1 MAKHE
6 YQLLY
11 NFGKLVTCFIVYHS
25 VPATI
30 YGPPNDMIK
39 WRTERYIRTGKVD
52 ILPCSLPIR
61 IYIYIYIWHER
72 ETIHYKP
79 ILGKQDSTRNISS
92 G

>member
-61 IYIYIYIWHER
+61 IYIYIYIYGMSVKPSTINPYLENKTAL
-72 ETIHYKP
+72 ET
-79 ILGKQDSTRNISS
+79 
-92 G
+92 